1 MPMLNAVLPPP
12 LDAYEG
18 MIFGVAKAL
27 AIVVLG
33 WIVAKWV
40 SAIALRAFR
49 ARKVDEAVARF
60 LAALTQYLVLAAAV
74 IASLGTVGIETTSLV
89 AVLGSAAL
97 AVGLAL
103 QGTLSHFASGVMIL
117 VFRPFAVGDV
127 VTAGGQTGT
136 VDDIGLFATIL
147 VTPDNHKVILP
158 NAQVTGGT
166 IVNLT
171 ARGTRRGE
179 ITIGVAYGTDPHR
192 VLELLPATAAA
203 MDGVLQDPAPS
214 AILTGFGA
222 SSVDFKLYLWA
233 ECADWFATLNQTRVA
248 VHDALT
254 EAGIEIPFDQIVVHN
269 SAAA

>member
-1 MPMLNAVLPPP
+1 MPIVNAILPAP

-18 MIFGVAKAL
+18 LIIGMGKAL
-27 AIVVLG
+27 AILVLG
-33 WIVAKWV
+33 WVVAKWV
-40 SAIALRAFR
+40 SALALRGFR
-49 ARKVDEAVARF
+49 ARKLDEAVARF
-60 LAALTQYLVLAAAV
+60 LAALTQYLVIAAAL

-97 AVGLAL
+97 AIGLAL
-103 QGTLSHFASGVMIL
+103 QGSLSHFASGVMVL
-117 VFRPFAVGDV
+117 VFRPFAIGDV
-127 VTAGGQTGT
+127 ITAGGHTGT

-147 VTPDNHKVILP
+147 VTPDNHKVIIP

-179 ITIGVAYGTDPHR
+179 ISVGVAYGTDPTK
-192 VLELLPATAAA
+192 VLELLPACVAS
-203 MDGVLQDPAPS
+203 MDTVLEDPAPA
-214 AILTGFGA
+214 AILAGFGA

-233 ECADWFATLNQTRVA
+233 NCPDWWATLNEARVV

-254 EAGIEIPFDQIVVHN
+254 KAGIEIPFDQIVVHN
-269 SAAA
+269 SAA